1 MKPKLIPFFL
11 IVAAAM
17 LAASPF
23 LVDAAPPEATMGL
36 VQKIFY
42 VHLPCALLF
51 LIAALICGGSSA
63 VFLLGGRKPGADR
76 AAVAA
81 AELAILFG
89 LLTIVTG
96 PLWGRKAWGVWWA
109 WEPRLT
115 STLVMWLLFGA
126 YALVR
131 RFGGP
136 GSEVLS
142 AGVGMFGMALVPFVY
157 WSVNFWRTLHPKT
170 TVLPT
175 LPASMGFPL
184 WWSFFAFTFLFM
196 ALMALRMRI
205 ERLRAATDDAFADA
219 EG

>member
-1 MKPKLIPFFL
+1 MPRAIPLLL
-11 IVAAAM
+11 IVAAGM

-42 VHLPCALLF
+42 IHLPCALLF
-51 LIAALICGGSSA
+51 LLAGLICGGSSA

-81 AELAILFG
+81 AELAIIFG

-126 YALVR
+126 HALVR

-170 TVLPT
+170 SVLPT
-175 LPASMGFPL
+175 LPASMGFPV
-184 WWSFFAFTFLFM
+184 WWSFFALLFLFM
-196 ALMALRMRI
+196 ALMALRMRV
-205 ERLRAATDDAFADA
+205 ERLRAAVDDAFADA

>member
-1 MKPKLIPFFL
+1 MPRAIPL
-11 IVAAAM
+11 LLLAAAAI

-23 LVDAAPPEATMGL
+23 VIDAAPLESTMGL

-42 VHLPCALLF
+42 VHLPSALLF
-51 LIAALICGGSSA
+51 LIAAVVCGGSSA
-63 VFLLGGRKPGADR
+63 LFLFGGRKPGADR

-81 AELAILFG
+81 AELAIVFG
-89 LLTIVTG
+89 LITIVTG
-96 PLWGRKAWGVWWA
+96 PLWGRKAWNVWWA

-126 YALVR
+126 YSLVR

-175 LPASMGFPL
+175 LPVSMGAPL
-184 WWSFFAFTFLFM
+184 WFTFVGFLCLFA

-205 ERLRAATDDAFADA
+205 ERLRASVDDAFADA

>member
-1 MKPKLIPFFL
+1 MPRAIPLFL
-11 IVAAAM
+11 LVAAAM

-23 LVDAAPPEATMGL
+23 LIDAAPPEATMGL

-42 VHLPCALLF
+42 VHLPSAILF
-51 LIAALICGGSSA
+51 LVAALICGGSSA
-63 VFLLGGRKPGADR
+63 VYLVGGRKPGADR

-81 AELAILFG
+81 AELAIIFG
-89 LLTIVTG
+89 LITIVTG

-126 YALVR
+126 YTLVR

-136 GSEVLS
+136 GSELLS

-196 ALMALRMRI
+196 ALMALRMRV
-205 ERLRAATDDAFADA
+205 ERLRAAADDAFADL

>member
-1 MKPKLIPFFL
+1 MPRAIPL
-11 IVAAAM
+11 LLVVSAAM

-23 LVDAAPPEATMGL
+23 LVDAAPPEVTMGL

-42 VHLPCALLF
+42 VHLPSALLF

-63 VFLLGGRKPGADR
+63 VYLMGGRKPGADR
-76 AAVAA
+76 AALAA
-81 AELAILFG
+81 AELAIIFG
-89 LLTIVTG
+89 LVTIVTG

-126 YALVR
+126 YTLVR

-136 GSEVLS
+136 GSELLS

-196 ALMALRMRI
+196 ALMALRMRV
-205 ERLRAATDDAFADA
+205 ERLKAAVDDAFAES

>member
-1 MKPKLIPFFL
+1 MNSRAVPVMLL
-11 IVAAAM
+11 VAAAI
-17 LAASPF
+17 LAVSPF
-23 LVDAAPPEATMGL
+23 LIDQAPPEATMGL

-42 VHLPCALLF
+42 VHLPSAILF
-51 LIAALICGGSSA
+51 LVAALICGGASG
-63 VFLLGGRKPGADR
+63 VFLFGRSPAADR
-76 AAVAA
+76 AAIAA
-81 AELAILFG
+81 AELAIVFG
-89 LLTIVTG
+89 LITLVTG

-126 YALVR
+126 FTLVR

-136 GSEVLS
+136 GSELLS
-142 AGVGMFGMALVPFVY
+142 SGVGLFGMALVPFVY

-175 LPASMGFPL
+175 LPVSMGLPL
-184 WWSFFAFTFLFM
+184 WISFVGFAFLFA

-205 ERLRAATDDAFADA
+205 ERLRAAVDAAYA
-219 EG
+219 EAEES

>member
-1 MKPKLIPFFL
+1 MPRATPLFL

-23 LVDAAPPEATMGL
+23 LIDAAPPEATMGL

-42 VHLPCALLF
+42 VHLPSALLF
-51 LIAALICGGSSA
+51 LVAALICGGSSA
-63 VFLLGGRKPGADR
+63 VYLMGGRKPGADR
-76 AAVAA
+76 AAVSA
-81 AELAILFG
+81 AEIAIIFG
-89 LLTIVTG
+89 LITIITG

-126 YALVR
+126 YVLVR

-136 GSEVLS
+136 GSELLS

-175 LPASMGFPL
+175 LPASMGLPL
-184 WWSFFAFTFLFM
+184 WWSFIGFTFLFM
-196 ALMALRMRI
+196 ALMGLRMRI
-205 ERLRAATDDAFADA
+205 ERLRAAVDDAFAEA

>member
-1 MKPKLIPFFL
+1 MPRAIPLLL
-11 IVAAAM
+11 IVSAAM

-42 VHLPCALLF
+42 VHLPSALLF

-63 VFLLGGRKPGADR
+63 VYLMGGRKPGADR
-76 AAVAA
+76 AALAA
-81 AELAILFG
+81 AELAIIFG
-89 LLTIVTG
+89 LVTIVTG

-126 YALVR
+126 YTLVR

-136 GSEVLS
+136 GSELLS

-196 ALMALRMRI
+196 ALMALRMRV
-205 ERLRAATDDAFADA
+205 ERLKAAVDDAFAES

>member
-1 MKPKLIPFFL
+1 MPRAIPLFL
-11 IVAAAM
+11 IIAAAM

-42 VHLPCALLF
+42 VHLPSALLF

-81 AELAILFG
+81 AELAIIFG

-115 STLVMWLLFGA
+115 STLVMFLLFGA
-126 YALVR
+126 YSLVR

-142 AGVGMFGMALVPFVY
+142 AAVGMFGMALVPFVY
-157 WSVNFWRTLHPKT
+157 WSVNLWRTLHPKT
-170 TVLPT
+170 SVLPT

-196 ALMALRMRI
+196 ALMALRMRV
-205 ERLRAATDDAFADA
+205 ERLRTAVDDAFADV

>member
-1 MKPKLIPFFL
+1 MSRAIPLLLIG
-11 IVAAAM
+11 AAAM

-42 VHLPCALLF
+42 VHLPSALLF
-51 LIAALICGGSSA
+51 LVAALISGGASA
-63 VFLLGGRKPGADR
+63 VFLFGGRKPGADR
-76 AAVAA
+76 AALAA

-89 LLTIVTG
+89 LITIVTG

-126 YALVR
+126 YTLVR

-136 GSEVLS
+136 GSEILS

-175 LPASMGFPL
+175 LPASMGLPL
-184 WWSFFAFTFLFM
+184 WWSFAGILLLFS

-205 ERLRAATDDAFADA
+205 ERLRTEMDSAFADA

>member
-1 MKPKLIPFFL
+1 MPRAIPLFL
-11 IVAAAM
+11 IIAAGI

-23 LVDAAPPEATMGL
+23 VIDAAPLESTMGL

-42 VHLPCALLF
+42 VHFPCALLF

-63 VFLLGGRKPGADR
+63 VYLVGGRKPGADR
-76 AAVAA
+76 AALAA
-81 AELAILFG
+81 AELAIIFG

-126 YALVR
+126 YTLVR

-136 GSEVLS
+136 GSEMLS

-157 WSVNFWRTLHPKT
+157 WSVNLWRTLHPKT

-175 LPASMGFPL
+175 LPVSMGAPL
-184 WWSFFAFTFLFM
+184 WFTFVGFAFLFT
-196 ALMALRMRI
+196 ALMALRMRV
-205 ERLRAATDDAFADA
+205 ERLRTDVDDAFADA

>member
-1 MKPKLIPFFL
+1 
-11 IVAAAM
+11 M

-23 LVDAAPPEATMGL
+23 LIDAAPPEATMGL

-42 VHLPCALLF
+42 VHLPSAILF

-63 VFLLGGRKPGADR
+63 VYLIGGRKPGADR

-81 AELAILFG
+81 AELAIIFG
-89 LLTIVTG
+89 LITIVTG

-126 YALVR
+126 YSLVR

-136 GSEVLS
+136 GSELLS

-175 LPASMGFPL
+175 LPASMGMPL
-184 WWSFFAFTFLFM
+184 WWTFVAMSFLFA
-196 ALMALRMRI
+196 ALMALRMRV
-205 ERLRAATDDAFADA
+205 ERLRADVDQAFADA

>member
-1 MKPKLIPFFL
+1 MPRAIPLFL
-11 IVAAAM
+11 LVAAAM

-23 LVDAAPPEATMGL
+23 LIDAAPPEATMGL

-42 VHLPCALLF
+42 VHLPSAILF
-51 LIAALICGGSSA
+51 LVAALICGGSSA
-63 VFLLGGRKPGADR
+63 VYLVGGRKPGADR

-81 AELAILFG
+81 AELAIIFG
-89 LLTIVTG
+89 LITIVTG

-126 YALVR
+126 YSLVR

-175 LPASMGFPL
+175 LPASMGLPL
-184 WWSFFAFTFLFM
+184 WWSFVAFTFLFM
-196 ALMALRMRI
+196 ALMALRMRV
-205 ERLRAATDDAFADA
+205 ERLRAAADDAFADL

>member
-1 MKPKLIPFFL
+1 MNRAIPLFLLI
-11 IVAAAM
+11 AAGM

-23 LVDAAPPEATMGL
+23 LINAAPPEATMGL

-42 VHLPCALLF
+42 VHLPSAILF
-51 LIAALICGGSSA
+51 LVAALICGGSSA
-63 VFLLGGRKPGADR
+63 VFLIGGRKPGADR
-76 AAVAA
+76 AALAA
-81 AELAILFG
+81 AEIAIIFG
-89 LLTIVTG
+89 LITIVTG

-136 GSEVLS
+136 GSELLS

-175 LPASMGFPL
+175 LPASMGLPL
-184 WWSFFAFTFLFM
+184 WWSFIGFTFLFM
-196 ALMALRMRI
+196 GLMALRMRI
-205 ERLRAATDDAFADA
+205 ERLRAAMDDAFADA

>member
-1 MKPKLIPFFL
+1 MPRAIPLFL
-11 IVAAAM
+11 IIAAGI

-23 LVDAAPPEATMGL
+23 VIDAAPLESTMGL

-42 VHLPCALLF
+42 VHLPCAMLF
-51 LIAALICGGSSA
+51 LVAALICGGSSA
-63 VFLLGGRKPGADR
+63 VYLVGGRKPGADR

-81 AELAILFG
+81 AELAIVFG

-126 YALVR
+126 YTLVR

-136 GSEVLS
+136 GSEMLS

-157 WSVNFWRTLHPKT
+157 WSVNLWRTLHPKT
-170 TVLPT
+170 SVLPT
-175 LPASMGFPL
+175 LPVSMGGPL
-184 WWSFFAFTFLFM
+184 WFTFAGFVFLFM

-205 ERLRAATDDAFADA
+205 ERLRSEVDDAFA
-219 EG
+219 EGEG

>member
-1 MKPKLIPFFL
+1 MPRAIPLFL
-11 IVAAAM
+11 IVSAVM

-23 LVDAAPPEATMGL
+23 LIDAAPPEATMGL

-42 VHLPCALLF
+42 VHLPSAMLF
-51 LIAALICGGSSA
+51 LVAALICGGSSA
-63 VFLLGGRKPGADR
+63 VFLMGGRKPGADR

-81 AELAILFG
+81 AELAIVFG
-89 LLTIVTG
+89 LITIVTG

-115 STLVMWLLFGA
+115 STLVMWLLFSA
-126 YALVR
+126 YTMVR

-136 GSEVLS
+136 GSEILS
-142 AGVGMFGMALVPFVY
+142 AAVGMFGMALVPLVY
-157 WSVNFWRTLHPKT
+157 WSVNLWATLHPKT

-184 WWSFFAFTFLFM
+184 WWSVAAFSFLFM
-196 ALMALRMRI
+196 ALMALRMRV
-205 ERLRAATDDAFADA
+205 ERLRAALDDAFAEA

>member
-1 MKPKLIPFFL
+1 MPRAIPLLL
-11 IVAAAM
+11 IVAGAM

-23 LVDAAPPEATMGL
+23 LINAAPPEATMGL

-42 VHLPCALLF
+42 VHLPSAMLF

-63 VFLLGGRKPGADR
+63 VFLMGGRKPGADR
-76 AAVAA
+76 AALAA
-81 AELAILFG
+81 AELAIIFG
-89 LLTIVTG
+89 LITIVTG
-96 PLWGRKAWGVWWA
+96 PLWGRKAWGVWWV

-126 YALVR
+126 YTLVR
-131 RFGGP
+131 RFGGA
-136 GSEVLS
+136 GSEMLA

-175 LPASMGFPL
+175 LPASMGVPL
-184 WWSFFAFTFLFM
+184 WWTFVAFTFLFA
-196 ALMALRMRI
+196 ALMALRMRV
-205 ERLRAATDDAFADA
+205 ERLRGLVDETFAEA

>member
-1 MKPKLIPFFL
+1 MPRAIPLLL

-42 VHLPCALLF
+42 IHLPCALLF

-63 VFLLGGRKPGADR
+63 VYLLGGRQPGADR

-81 AELAILFG
+81 AELAIIFG
-89 LLTIVTG
+89 LITIVTG

-136 GSEVLS
+136 GSELLS

-184 WWSFFAFTFLFM
+184 WWSFVALTFFFM

-205 ERLRAATDDAFADA
+205 ERLRTSVDDAFADA

>member
-1 MKPKLIPFFL
+1 MPRAIPLLLI
-11 IVAAAM
+11 AAAGM

-42 VHLPCALLF
+42 VHLPSALLF
-51 LIAALICGGSSA
+51 LISALICGGSSA
-63 VFLLGGRKPGADR
+63 VYLVGGRKPGADR

-81 AELAILFG
+81 AELAIIFG

-157 WSVNFWRTLHPKT
+157 WSVNVWRTLHPKT
-170 TVLPT
+170 SVLPT

-184 WWSFFAFTFLFM
+184 WWSFFAFLFLFM
-196 ALMALRMRI
+196 ALMALRMRV
-205 ERLRAATDDAFADA
+205 ERLRAAVDDAFADA

>member
-1 MKPKLIPFFL
+1 MPRAVPLLLIA
-11 IVAAAM
+11 AAAM

-23 LVDAAPPEATMGL
+23 LIDGAPLEATMGL

-42 VHLPCALLF
+42 VHLPSAMLF

-63 VFLLGGRKPGADR
+63 VFLMGGRKPGADR

-81 AELAILFG
+81 AELAIIFG
-89 LLTIVTG
+89 LITIVTG
-96 PLWGRKAWGVWWA
+96 PLWGHKAWGVWWV

-136 GSEVLS
+136 GSEMLS

-175 LPASMGFPL
+175 LPASMGLPL
-184 WWSFFAFTFLFM
+184 WWMFAALTFLFA
-196 ALMALRMRI
+196 ALMTVRMRL
-205 ERLRAATDDAFADA
+205 ERLRTAVDEAFAEA
-219 EG
+219 EGA

>member
-1 MKPKLIPFFL
+1 MPRAIPLLL
-11 IVAAAM
+11 IVAAAI

-23 LVDAAPPEATMGL
+23 VIDAAPLESTMGL

-42 VHLPCALLF
+42 VHLPGALLF
-51 LIAALICGGSSA
+51 LIAAVVCGGASA
-63 VFLLGGRKPGADR
+63 LFLFGGRKPGADR

-81 AELAILFG
+81 AELAIVFG
-89 LLTIVTG
+89 LITIVTG
-96 PLWGRKAWGVWWA
+96 PLWGRKAWNVWWA

-126 YALVR
+126 YSLVR

-175 LPASMGFPL
+175 LPVSMGAPL
-184 WWSFFAFTFLFM
+184 WFTFVGFLCLFA

-205 ERLRAATDDAFADA
+205 ERLRAGTDDAFADA
-219 EG
+219 EGE